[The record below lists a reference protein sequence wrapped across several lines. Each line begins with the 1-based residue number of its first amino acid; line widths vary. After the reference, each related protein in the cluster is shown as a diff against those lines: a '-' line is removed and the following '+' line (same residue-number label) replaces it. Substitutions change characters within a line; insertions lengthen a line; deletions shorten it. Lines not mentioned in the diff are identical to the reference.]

1 MKKAGMTNRSGFK
14 SLVPKDDSYEQG
26 GIWCFRN
33 LLLVI
38 RLQLLF
44 PKALALH
51 CGLTR
56 VGETKFGF
64 NQLLPKCLRQSDQQ
78 LMTEAPSSNQ
88 SNHRSGRFTIR
99 LTMR

>member
-1 MKKAGMTNRSGFK
+1 MKGSTLSASG
-14 SLVPKDDSYEQG
+14 
-26 GIWCFRN
+26 CFRN

-44 PKALALH
+44 PKALAL

-64 NQLLPKCLRQSDQQ
+64 NQLLLKCLPQSDQQ
-78 LMTEAPSSNQ
+78 LMTEAPETGATVKLMQNFLKQYKQWRPAFNDYSDSVSQ
-88 SNHRSGRFTIR
+88 
-99 LTMR
+99 